1 MVRYG
6 APMWALLR
14 ARPLLPLAAAT
25 ALCACEE
32 GGGDPFAVDSNLPLV
47 WIDTG
52 GVDVDSD
59 EFWDE
64 DDSRA
69 WVPVTATFVAPDG
82 SGRASLD
89 DAPAWTGNAGLHVRG
104 SSSAEGY
111 DKKSYALETW
121 DAQGAD
127 TDVSLLG
134 LPAEED
140 WVLYGPFSDKTLMR
154 NHLMYTWSR
163 DVGRYAARTVF
174 VELWVDDGGDGPDM
188 EHDYRGV
195 YVFMEKIK
203 RDDSRVAIEE
213 LDPPDDS
220 EPDISGGY
228 LLKKDWVDEEREDT
242 FLVTDHYEDV
252 ILFVD
257 PDADEITETQRAWIT
272 GYLDDFEDALAGPD
286 FGDPDQ
292 GYAPFVDVDSFVDHH
307 LLVELGRNVDGY
319 VLSTFL
325 HKDREGPLT
334 MGPIWDY
341 NGALGNA
348 DYFESW
354 ETEGWHFENPEFPAD
369 NVTAYEWYE
378 RMFDDPGFR
387 ARYADRWQEL
397 RGGPLATGALL
408 AEIDRVAALLDP
420 GPVERNFERWDVL
433 GEYVWPND
441 EGHEDRESYA
451 EEVDYLRA
459 WVEDRAKWMDEAIA
473 DEYLEDR

>member
-1 MVRYG
+1 
-6 APMWALLR
+6 MWARLR
-14 ARPLLPLAAAT
+14 RCTVLPLGAVL
-25 ALCACEE
+25 ALVACEP
-32 GGGDPFAVDSNLPLV
+32 GDDDPTDLDSNLPLV

-64 DDSRA
+64 DDTRA
-69 WVPVTATFVAPDG
+69 WVPVTASFFEPDD
-82 SGRASLD
+82 SGLASLAD
-89 DAPAWTGNAGLHVRG
+89 EPAWSGNAGLHVRG
-104 SSSAEGY
+104 SSSAEEY

-140 WVLYGPFSDKTLMR
+140 WILHGPFSDKTLMR
-154 NHLMYTWSR
+154 NHLMFTWSR
-163 DVGRYAARTVF
+163 AAGRYAARTVF

-188 EHDYRGV
+188 GDDYRGI

-203 RDDSRVAIEE
+203 RDGDRVDIEE
-213 LDPPDDS
+213 LDPPDET
-220 EPDISGGY
+220 EPDVTGGY
-228 LLKKDWVDEEREDT
+228 LLKKDWVEEDREET
-242 FLVTDHYEDV
+242 YLVTDSYEDV

-257 PDADEITETQRAWIT
+257 PDPDEITDTQRDWIT
-272 GYLDDFEDALAGPD
+272 GYLDDFEGALAGPD
-286 FGDPDQ
+286 FGDPDA
-292 GYAPFVDVDSFVDHH
+292 GYAPYIDVDSFIDHH

-325 HKDREGPLT
+325 FKDREGPLS

-348 DYFESW
+348 DYFEAW

-369 NVTAYEWYE
+369 NPTAYEWYE
-378 RMFDDPGFR
+378 RLFVDPGFR
-387 ARYADRWQEL
+387 TRYAERWAEL
-397 RGGPLATGALL
+397 RNGPLATDELL
-408 AEIDRVAALLDP
+408 AEVDRVAVLVDQGA
-420 GPVERNFERWDVL
+420 VERNFERWEVL

-451 EEVDYLRA
+451 EEVEYLRA
-459 WVEDRAKWMDEAIA
+459 WIEERAKWMDGAIA
-473 DEYLEDR
+473 DEYAEE